1 MNKDPK
7 YQKQGRV
14 LVWVLFLLATM
25 FFCYMVVFEGPN
37 IPW

>member
-1 MNKDPK
+1 MKK
-7 YQKQGRV
+7 ISSKVGTV
-14 LVWVLFLLATM
+14 CLWIAFILSTM